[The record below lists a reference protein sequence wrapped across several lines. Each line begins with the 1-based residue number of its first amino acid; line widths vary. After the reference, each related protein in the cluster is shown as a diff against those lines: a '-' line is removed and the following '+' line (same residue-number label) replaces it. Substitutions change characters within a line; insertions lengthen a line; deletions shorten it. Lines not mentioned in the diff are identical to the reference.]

1 MTVCYI
7 GLGSNMNQ
15 PLQQLNKARNSI
27 HAVPGM
33 RVLQSSSIYQSK
45 AITLDGDSQDDYLN
59 AVIKIETEF
68 TAEQLLDSLLAIE
81 NDQGR
86 KREKRW
92 GARTIDLD
100 ILLYGDQIIQNNR
113 LTVPHA
119 EIENRGF
126 VLLPL
131 HQVAS
136 DINIPGKKR
145 LKELLN
151 KVSDQDL
158 VKVDEFDG

>member
-15 PLQQLNKARNSI
+15 PLQQLNKARDNI
-27 HAVPGM
+27 HSLPATS
-33 RVLQSSSIYQSK
+33 VLKCSSIFQSQ
-45 AITLDGDSQDDYLN
+45 AITLDDEPQDDYLN

-68 TAEQLLDSLLAIE
+68 TAEQLLDALLAIE
-81 NDQGR
+81 NEQGR

-92 GARTIDLD
+92 GARTLDLD
-100 ILLYGDQIIQNNR
+100 ILLYGDQVIQNKS

-119 EIENRGF
+119 EIENRNF
-126 VLLPL
+126 VLFPL
-131 HQVAS
+131 HQVAP
-136 DINIPGKKR
+136 DINIPGKKS

-158 VKVDEFDG
+158 VKVDEFNG